1 MDGKAVSG
9 ACQTLDF
16 EVEFAM
22 VIGRASQMGTAV
34 GVDQAEDHIFGF
46 VLLND
51 WSARDFQK
59 NEPAAPFT
67 CKNFATSISPW
78 IVPFEALQP
87 YRASPIKANVSLS
100 ASKLSMLKVTDG
112 KQRPLS
118 DYLVQKD
125 TKSIFEVPIR
135 ATLEGM

>member
-1 MDGKAVSG
+1 
-9 ACQTLDF
+9 
-16 EVEFAM
+16 M

>member
-1 MDGKAVSG
+1 MSG
-9 ACQTLDF
+9 ACQNLDF
-16 EVEFAM
+16 EVEFGV

-59 NEPAAPFT
+59 GEPAGPFT

-78 IVPFEALQP
+78 IVPFQALLP
-87 YRASPIKANVSLS
+87 YRLSPIKTSVSLP
-100 ASKLSMLKVTDG
+100 ASKISVPEVTDR
-112 KQRPLS
+112 KQRPLP